1 MKKLRIGIIGNG
13 GIAKAVHLP
22 AYQKMDEVEIVATCD
37 ILPHRMD
44 DAQRPGGKK
53 NFAQVFSSPKFQNFW
68 DAYYTRVRTS

>member
-44 DAQRPGGKK
+44 E
-53 NFAQVFSSPKFQNFW
+53 V
-68 DAYYTRVRTS
+68 